1 MIEPPGLTCDGC
13 GHELE
18 VLVDH
23 ACPVLGT
30 VVRLEPVQLTPIEG
44 TWAGV
49 EPVCW
54 PLLEG
59 EPVPWARAGRGAR
72 GQTYTPRRY
81 AAHLEARGWAMRQAY
96 DGPVIEAGE
105 LGLHAR
111 FYRSTRHNVDLDN
124 LAKAVLDAGSG
135 IVWSDDRLLSRLV
148 LERMV
153 DRERPRTELVIYRAA
168 DGA

>member
-1 MIEPPGLTCDGC
+1 VIEPPGLTCDGC
-13 GHELE
+13 GAELE

-23 ACPVLGT
+23 DCPVLG
-30 VVRLEPVQLTPIEG
+30 VLVKLEPVQLTPLEG
-44 TWAGV
+44 RWVDA

-54 PLLEG
+54 PILPG

-81 AAHLEARGWAMRQAY
+81 AEHLEALGWAMRQAY
-96 DGPVIEAGE
+96 DGPVITAGE

-111 FYRSTRHNVDLDN
+111 FYRSSRRNVDLDN
-124 LAKAVLDAGSG
+124 LAKAVLDAGTG
-135 IVWSDDRLLSRLV
+135 IVWTDDRLLSRLV

-153 DRERPRTELVIYRAA
+153 DPERPRTELVVYRAA
-168 DGA
+168 SA